1 MTACTHRAVNTSSVT
16 DPLENGI
23 RILLEKNIDILRPH
37 FPYQDLV
44 WEERVFYECTT
55 LLKRFCDEIESFNP
69 AYNLVAVKDR
79 AELVVKHILDS
90 LAPIGLISRC
100 IAECGMENPR
110 IADVGSGAGLPG
122 IPLAILLP
130 QVSFSL
136 IERMG
141 RRASFLRNT
150 AAVLA
155 LRNVEVLEK
164 AMEDAPP
171 AVFDAVCF
179 RAFRPLTPEI
189 LQNLLRLLKPRSY
202 LAAYKGRIEAINAEM
217 RPLSSMLAK
226 QNIEWRVIPCETPF
240 LDAERHLVLIKKP

>member
-1 MTACTHRAVNTSSVT
+1 LTACTHRAESASSVT
-16 DPLENGI
+16 GLLENGI
-23 RILLEKNIDILRPH
+23 RILIEKNIDILEPRLPCH
-37 FPYQDLV
+37 DSV
-44 WEERVFYECTT
+44 WGARVFYERTA

-69 AYNLVAVKDR
+69 MYNLVAVKDG
-79 AELVVKHILDS
+79 AELVVRHILDS

-100 IAECGMENPR
+100 IAECGTENPR

-122 IPLAILLP
+122 MPLAILLP

-141 RRASFLRNT
+141 RRAGFLRNT

-164 AMEDAPP
+164 AMENAQP
-171 AVFDAVCF
+171 AMFDVVCF

-189 LQNLLRLLKPRSY
+189 LQSLLRLLKPRSY
-202 LAAYKGRIEAINAEM
+202 LAAYKGRVEAINAEM
-217 RPLSSMLAK
+217 RPLSAMLAR